1 MAKFKVGDK
10 VVGNEKANRYGITDQ
25 GWVGYVVHVSGDDKI
40 GVWEEIEEGIDGGF
54 TVDPECF
61 DLVETSQR
69 ERIVIY
75 RHGQEVIAQ
84 NTQTGK
90 TAKATCSPEDEFDFG
105 IGAKLALDRL
115 FEAEKPPKKYFNG
128 KVVCVKSE
136 YYWWTVGKIYDV
148 VDGIIPADD
157 GDRFPRLSLGH
168 EPYVDAEDIKHAG
181 CSDGAKHNPRN
192 TFIAIVE

>member
-61 DLVETSQR
+61 DLVEPSQR

-84 NTQTGK
+84 NTKTCK
-90 TAKATCSPEDEFDFG
+90 TARATCSPEDEFDFG

-115 FEAEKPPKKYFNG
+115 CKAEKPPKKYFNG
-128 KVVCVKSE
+128 KVVCVESW
-136 YYWWTVGKIYDV
+136 YSWWTVGKIYDV
-148 VDGIIPADD
+148 VDGFNTADD
-157 GDRFPRLSLGH
+157 GDRFPKPGQ

-181 CSDGAKHNPRN
+181 CSCGTKHNSCN
-192 TFIAIVE
+192 TFMAIVE

>member
-25 GWVGYVVHVSGDDKI
+25 GWVGYVVHVSDDDKI
-40 GVWEEIEEGIDGGF
+40 GVLEALNEDDSGF
-54 TVDPECF
+54 TVDPACF
-61 DLVETSQR
+61 DLVKPANPEG
-69 ERIVIY
+69 IVIY
-75 RHGQEVIAQ
+75 RHGHEVIAK

-115 FEAEKPPKKYFNG
+115 LEAEKPPKKYFNG
-128 KVVCVKSE
+128 KVVCVESG
-136 YYWWTVGKIYDV
+136 YDWWTVGKIYDV
-148 VDGIIPADD
+148 VDGIITADD
-157 GDRFPRLSLGH
+157 GDRYPRLALGQ

-181 CSDGAKHNPRN
+181 CTCGTKHNPRN

>member
-25 GWVGYVVHVSGDDKI
+25 GWIGYVVYVGDDDQI
-40 GVWEEIEEGIDGGF
+40 GVWETLEEEKEHGF
-54 TVDPECF
+54 TVNPACF
-61 DLVETSQR
+61 DLVKPGNP

-75 RHGQEVIAQ
+75 RDGQEVIAK

-90 TAKATCSPEDEFDFG
+90 TAKATCSLKDEFDFG
-105 IGAKLALDRL
+105 SGAKLALDRL
-115 FEAEKPPKKYFNG
+115 LEAEKPPKKYFNG
-128 KVVCVKSE
+128 KVVCVESGCS
-136 YYWWTVGKIYDV
+136 WWTVGKIYDV
-148 VDGIIPADD
+148 VDGIITADD
-157 GDRFPRLSLGH
+157 GDRYPKIFAGQ

-181 CSDGAKHNPRN
+181 CSGGTKHNPSN

>member
-128 KVVCVKSE
+128 KVV
-136 YYWWTVGKIYDV
+136 
-148 VDGIIPADD
+148 
-157 GDRFPRLSLGH
+157 R
-168 EPYVDAEDIKHAG
+168 
-181 CSDGAKHNPRN
+181 
-192 TFIAIVE
+192 